1 MVSARVAYDHETGLQ
16 ELLGVLIGKST
27 WGPLA
32 TEVLG
37 LGVGG
42 ELQDS
47 SLSVLSGRDDLKKM
61 VLGFPTLI
69 FTVTKI
75 Y

>member
-1 MVSARVAYDHETGLQ
+1 MVGAGVANDDQAGLQ
-16 ELLGVLIGKST
+16 ELLGVLIGKGT

-42 ELQDS
+42 ELQDG
-47 SLSVLSGRDDLKKM
+47 SLSVLSGGDDLS
-61 VLGFPTLI
+61 
-69 FTVTKI
+69 TKELDTI
-75 Y
+75 S

>member
-1 MVSARVAYDHETGLQ
+1 VVGAGVANDDQAGLQ
-16 ELLGVLIGKST
+16 ELLGVLIGKGT

-42 ELQDS
+42 ELQDG
-47 SLSVLSGRDDLKKM
+47 SLSVLSGGDDLS
-61 VLGFPTLI
+61 
-69 FTVTKI
+69 TKELDTI
-75 Y
+75 S

>member
-1 MVSARVAYDHETGLQ
+1 VVGAGVAHDHEAGLQ

-42 ELQDS
+42 ELEDG
-47 SLSVLSGRDDLKKM
+47 SLSVLSGGDDLSTNSM
-61 VLGFPTLI
+61 WLDIILS
-69 FTVTKI
+69 
-75 Y
+75 

>member
-1 MVSARVAYDHETGLQ
+1 MVGAGVAHNHEAGLQ
-16 ELLGVLIGKST
+16 ELLGVLIGKGT

-42 ELQDS
+42 ELEDG
-47 SLSVLSGRDDLKKM
+47 SLSILSGGDDLSTNSM
-61 VLGFPTLI
+61 WLDI
-69 FTVTKI
+69 I
-75 Y
+75 